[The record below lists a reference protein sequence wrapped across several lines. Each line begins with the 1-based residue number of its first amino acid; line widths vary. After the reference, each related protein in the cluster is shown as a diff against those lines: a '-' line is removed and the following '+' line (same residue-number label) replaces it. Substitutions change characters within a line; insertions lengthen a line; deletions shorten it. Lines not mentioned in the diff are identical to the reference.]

1 MKRVFDFLFSSVCL
15 LCSAPLWILI
25 PLAIRLEDGGPV
37 FFRQTRVGKDRRP
50 FEVLKFR
57 SMVPDAETG
66 GAAVMASAND
76 PRITRTGLLL
86 RKTAMDELPQ
96 LLNIWKGEMS
106 FVGPRA
112 LRESERVKGKGK
124 TGEALL
130 KMADI
135 SGFDLR
141 QSVAPGLTG
150 MAQVYAPRDL
160 PHRQKFRY
168 DLLYIRRKNFCLDL
182 KLVLL
187 SFWNT
192 FTARWQV

>member
-1 MKRVFDFLFSSVCL
+1 MIKRGFDFLFSSFCL
-15 LCSAPLWILI
+15 FCSAPLWILI
-25 PLAIRLEDGGPV
+25 PFAIRLEDGGPV
-37 FFRQTRVGKDRRP
+37 FFRQRRVGKDRRL

-57 SMVPDAETG
+57 SMVPDAEKG

-112 LRESERVKGKGK
+112 LRESERVKGKN
-124 TGEALL
+124 GEAFL

-150 MAQVYAPRDL
+150 MAQVYAPRNL

-182 KLVLL
+182 KLVFL